1 MFRVRDDA
9 TESFQKLFRF
19 FMTAKLVNK
28 NWCAT
33 LNPALRH
40 AVTCANVC
48 SSNVT
53 TNVLIGVLQFSKPC
67 LRVASL
73 GSAVASFGSSAGH
86 APCEIPEVS
95 VASKISNQFADTGLV
110 EKSRRVSGANVAFA
124 KRSTIP
130 TPQSI
135 TFSKVSFRAS
145 LFLTLQTARAH
156 IPTLGVVRICHASAY
171 GSRYPSCRAKLMPS
185 RAPTVTRSRGGRVVR
200 NAKGRHKP
208 RSCAACLNL
217 ESRASVMSGC
227 NDATSAA
234 ERRVTNASQVASA
247 SSAVGITET
256 TSQRTHVLLWKDTAR
271 ITPGHVAHWAVP
283 PPHTEHSHV
292 SLWAALFS
300 RRTKW
305 PHRSPHH
312 EHHPVFRADSLFA
325 TTLFQSNTKPRHAA
339 QVSSAALAKDEHAA
353 RPHRLVGRAHPKH
366 TNEGFAESFLHLM
379 RKCLLLSRHQEHRP
393 FGSVVTHFSGV
404 RMVSVVSP
412 LFEEMSFVVE
422 APGTPSFRLHQ
433 LTHFSGVPGVK

>member
-1 MFRVRDDA
+1 
-9 TESFQKLFRF
+9 
-19 FMTAKLVNK
+19 
-28 NWCAT
+28 
-33 LNPALRH
+33 
-40 AVTCANVC
+40 
-48 SSNVT
+48 
-53 TNVLIGVLQFSKPC
+53 
-67 LRVASL
+67 
-73 GSAVASFGSSAGH
+73 
-86 APCEIPEVS
+86 
-95 VASKISNQFADTGLV
+95 
-110 EKSRRVSGANVAFA
+110 
-124 KRSTIP
+124 
-130 TPQSI
+130 
-135 TFSKVSFRAS
+135 
-145 LFLTLQTARAH
+145 
-156 IPTLGVVRICHASAY
+156 
-171 GSRYPSCRAKLMPS
+171 
-185 RAPTVTRSRGGRVVR
+185 
-200 NAKGRHKP
+200 
-208 RSCAACLNL
+208 
-217 ESRASVMSGC
+217 MSGY

-234 ERRVTNASQVASA
+234 ERRVTNASEVASA

-366 TNEGFAESFLHLM
+366 TNEGFAESFLHLI
-379 RKCLLLSRHQEHRP
+379 RKCLLLSRP
-393 FGSVVTHFSGV
+393 GTPSFWLGDVTHFSGV

-433 LTHFSGVPGVK
+433 LTHCSGVPGVK